1 MTPAN
6 RRGAARGRRG
16 GGRNAGRLA
25 PGLSDP
31 AGFSHWTPVVLR
43 FRDLD
48 LLGHVNNV
56 NLAGWLED
64 GRVALE
70 LPVQPISAEYV
81 GPVIVLVDLHV
92 QYLDEIRMGAEIR
105 VGTRVE
111 RIGTSSVT
119 VGQAVFADGSCAAV
133 GQAVEVLIDHE
144 TRKPMPWPPAFR
156 ALFERF
162 LTPNG

>member
-1 MTPAN
+1 MSRT
-6 RRGAARGRRG
+6 GGRRPASSRRSA
-16 GGRNAGRLA
+16 GRAGARLA
-25 PGLSDP
+25 PGLTDP
-31 AGFSHWTPVVLR
+31 AGFSHWTPVILR

-70 LPVQPISAEYV
+70 LPVQPVTADYV
-81 GPVIVLVDLHV
+81 GPVIVLVDLHI
-92 QYLDEIRMGAEIR
+92 QYLDEIRMGSEIR
-105 VGTRVE
+105 IGTRVE

-119 VGQAVFADGSCAAV
+119 VGQAVFADGACAAV
-133 GQAVEVLIDHE
+133 AQAVEVLIDHE
-144 TRKPMPWPPAFR
+144 TRKPMAWPPAFR

-162 LTPNG
+162 MAPTG

>member
-1 MTPAN
+1 MTAAGQRDRSSGR
-6 RRGAARGRRG
+6 RRGSGLP
-16 GGRNAGRLA
+16 AGLT
-25 PGLSDP
+25 DP
-31 AGFSHWTPVVLR
+31 AGFAHWTPVVLR

-70 LPVQPISAEYV
+70 LPVQPITADYV
-81 GPVIVLVDLHV
+81 GPVIVLVDLHI
-92 QYLDEIRMGAEIR
+92 QYLEEIRMGAEVR

-119 VGQAVFADGSCAAV
+119 IGQAVFADGTCAAIAE
-133 GQAVEVLIDHE
+133 AVEVLIDDR

-156 ALFERF
+156 TLFQRF
-162 LTPNG
+162 VAPEG

>member
-1 MTPAN
+1 MS
-6 RRGAARGRRG
+6 GGRRG
-16 GGRNAGRLA
+16 GRLDRTLTEPTA
-25 PGLSDP
+25 FG
-31 AGFSHWTPVVLR
+31 HWTPVTLR

-70 LPVQPISAEYV
+70 LPVQPLSVAYV

-92 QYLDEIRMGAEIR
+92 QYIEEIRPGSEIR
-105 VGTRVE
+105 VGTRVQ

-119 VGQAVFADGSCAAV
+119 LGQAVFADGRAAAIAE
-133 GQAVEVLIDHE
+133 AVEVLIDHE
-144 TRKPMPWPPAFR
+144 SRRPMSWPPAFR

-162 LTPNG
+162 RLRPG

>member
-1 MTPAN
+1 VSPASGRRAAGP
-6 RRGAARGRRG
+6 RRGAGRTG
-16 GGRNAGRLA
+16 ARLA
-25 PGLSDP
+25 PGLTDP

-70 LPVQPISAEYV
+70 LPVQPVTAEYV

-92 QYLDEIRMGAEIR
+92 QYLAEIRMGAEIR

-119 VGQAVFADGSCAAV
+119 VGQAVFADGGCAAIA
-133 GQAVEVLIDHE
+133 QAVEVLIDHE
-144 TRKPMPWPPAFR
+144 TRKPMAWPPAFR
-156 ALFERF
+156 ALFEHF
-162 LTPNG
+162 LAPAG